1 MNRTLPYKVGLAL
14 GALLLAAACGAADD
28 DAASSE
34 SAQTTWRAPAEG
46 SCEAAGMLAVA
57 NEATFDELDGEARLD
72 RRAAENLVAARP
84 FSTVREID
92 DVPRVGDATLASI
105 LEYAR
110 RRGDL
115 DACATDATE
124 IGVVSDLDETV
135 IPSATPDL
143 SRAPFPGVR
152 ALLSLL
158 EHRNGGAAG
167 DVHYVTART
176 PERVADVPAYLA
188 AHGVPSGAIETGV
201 SGVPWIA
208 EAEKVRDIEAI
219 LGRTGAQ
226 RFVLLGDSSHRD
238 PEVYKRVLA
247 AHPDRVIG
255 GFIHKVNATVSAGR
269 VEGLHLFES
278 YAEVAAIL
286 HGMRV
291 ITREEALSVMRAAR
305 DEGLALTDAEMNAL
319 LDGPS
324 P

>member
-1 MNRTLPYKVGLAL
+1 MPYKSAFGL
-14 GALLLAAACGAADD
+14 GALLLAAACSAIDD
-28 DAASSE
+28 DAASAE
-34 SAQTTWRAPAEG
+34 SAQTTWRAPDEG
-46 SCEAAGMLAVA
+46 SCEAGGMLAVA
-57 NEATFDELDGEARLD
+57 NGASFDELDREAGLD
-72 RRAAENLVAARP
+72 RRAAANIVAARP
-84 FSTVREID
+84 FATVRALD
-92 DVPRVGDATLASI
+92 DVPRVGDATLAAI
-105 LEYAR
+105 LEHAR

-115 DACATDATE
+115 DTCAPGGATE

-135 IPSATPDL
+135 IPAATPDL

-158 EHRNGGAAG
+158 EHRNGGDAG

-176 PERVADVPAYLA
+176 PERVADVPAYLD
-188 AHGVPSGAIETGV
+188 AHGVPTGPIETGV

-238 PEVYKRVLA
+238 PEVYKRILA

-269 VEGLHLFES
+269 VEGLHLFDS

-286 HGMRV
+286 HGMQV
-291 ITREEALSVMRAAR
+291 ITRDEARSVMLSAR
-305 DEGLALTDAEMNAL
+305 EEGLALSDAEIDAL
-319 LDGPS
+319 LDGPPS
-324 P
+324 